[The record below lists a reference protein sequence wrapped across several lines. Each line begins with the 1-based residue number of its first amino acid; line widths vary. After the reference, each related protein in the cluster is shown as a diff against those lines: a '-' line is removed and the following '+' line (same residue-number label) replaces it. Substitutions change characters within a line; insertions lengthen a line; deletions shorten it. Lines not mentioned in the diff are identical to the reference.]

1 MNLDLAQT
9 IALIAHGN
17 GFLQGSKYA
26 SPPELSQSNS
36 TFQLVASQR
45 FIRED
50 ARLPA
55 AKRDIEVSRNTA
67 GWYEDLR
74 ARGAQ
79 RLALTIFEIQHT
91 HVPAY
96 IANAFSNFSG
106 WSIEVG
112 FETGQEFWV
121 PRWDA
126 GRRNDPS
133 RRIWEVVY
141 RGVTSS
147 DSAESAPVDLI
158 HANSDLR
165 AAIDEA
171 EAFARRAYVD
181 FWADWFINALSLLD
195 SVDPIPPFHRN
206 LLPKNG
212 YSLRARQTLSAA
224 VQSFVFGGMG
234 SWNDLNFNDEDLQR
248 DYFQVTRN
256 LYKAVMAALVGATNA
271 YDANVGAVTA

>member
-9 IALIAHGN
+9 IALVAHGN
-17 GFLQGSKYA
+17 GFLLGSKYA
-26 SPPELSQSNS
+26 QPPELTQSNS

-50 ARLPA
+50 PRLPTA
-55 AKRDIEVSRNTA
+55 RRDVEVARNTA

-74 ARGAQ
+74 TRKAHQ
-79 RLALTIFEIQHT
+79 LWLVVFEIQHT

-96 IANAFSNFSG
+96 IAAAFSNFPG
-106 WSIEVG
+106 WAIQID
-112 FETGQEFWV
+112 FEGAQEFWV

-126 GRRNDPS
+126 GRRDDPS

-141 RGVTSS
+141 RGVMSS
-147 DSAESAPVDLI
+147 DSAESAPVDL
-158 HANSDLR
+158 AQACTELR
-165 AAIDEA
+165 LAIDAA
-171 EAFARRAYVD
+171 EVFARRAYVD
-181 FWADWFINALSLLD
+181 FWADWFIHALSLLD
-195 SVDPIPPFHRN
+195 SVEPIPPFHRN

-234 SWNDLNFNDEDLQR
+234 SWNDLSFNDEELQR
-248 DYFQVTRN
+248 DYVQVTRN

-271 YDANVGAVTA
+271 FDASIGAIGA